1 MERCRDDFGKKG
13 GTFPA
18 KDLDPGPHS
27 PSATCTSA
35 LPMVYAVVIKP
46 ISCQAY
52 TSLSWFLFVFKAS
65 CLMHMVTTWVWVFSI
80 MVNLLG
86 CFPSSCSLGTV
97 FAAHRGGFWG
107 PLSALWSCPP
117 GQAPMS
123 QGNAQFNQFHLF
135 KWRPGSEKA
144 VGSWVLCTEAL
155 YTGRGRHMWGMV
167 VQSHLCWIPRATP
180 SFQNILPSTLPLQL
194 AITDLFCK
202 PREHD
207 IIH

>member
-1 MERCRDDFGKKG
+1 MERCRGNFGKKG

-35 LPMVYAVVIKP
+35 LPTVYAVVIKP

-65 CLMHMVTTWVWVFSI
+65 CLMHMVTTWVWIFSI
-80 MVNLLG
+80 MVNLLA
-86 CFPSSCSLGTV
+86 CFSSSCSLGTV

-107 PLSALWSCPP
+107 SLSALWSCPP

-135 KWRPGSEKA
+135 KWRLGSEIESCWELGSVHRGTLQGEEDTCEA
-144 VGSWVLCTEAL
+144 WLFSPICVGFHGLPHLSKIFYPLPCLFSWL
-155 YTGRGRHMWGMV
+155 
-167 VQSHLCWIPRATP
+167 
-180 SFQNILPSTLPLQL
+180 
-194 AITDLFCK
+194 
-202 PREHD
+202 
-207 IIH
+207 